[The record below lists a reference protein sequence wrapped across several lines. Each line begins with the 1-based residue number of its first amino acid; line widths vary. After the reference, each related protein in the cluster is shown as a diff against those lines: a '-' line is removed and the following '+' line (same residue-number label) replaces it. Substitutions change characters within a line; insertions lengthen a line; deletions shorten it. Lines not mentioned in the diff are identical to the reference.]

1 VRQNDDEEDLILFRS
16 EDSGARRLI
25 TGAFFLLADQPLE

>member
-16 EDSGARRLI
+16 EDSRARRLI
-25 TGAFFLLADQPLE
+25 PGAFFLWPISR